1 MFLNFQCIVLVVW
14 FINLPL
20 IIMLLFKCCWQA
32 LKRGSSALYDEI
44 GSVGPIRRIR
54 QKLNMTTPLKESA
67 SSPYKNFAPT
77 HTSPLEIDSNHAS
90 TSTQKHLQLAKLNQ
104 ENDESACKVGTVDAE
119 TEHEKNSIFPVPT
132 RSTETAMKIFNQLEK
147 FVQSP
152 KDKKS
157 ENHVLEIE
165 ASSSQKQDK
174 PKVDLPKPTKYD
186 GKISFQGNGVG
197 VIGSMASTKTGKSVS
212 DKTSSSIAF
221 PKLTKPAF
229 RMSVS
234 EVCQHFLFNCFTLS

>member
-1 MFLNFQCIVLVVW
+1 MFLEFQCIVLVW

-20 IIMLLFKCCWQA
+20 IIMSLFKRCWQA

-67 SSPYKNFAPT
+67 SSPYKNFVPT
-77 HTSPLEIDSNHAS
+77 HTSPLKIDSNHAS

-104 ENDESACKVGTVDAE
+104 ENDESACKDGTVDAE
-119 TEHEKNSIFPVPT
+119 TEHEKMNIFPVPT
-132 RSTETAMKIFNQLEK
+132 RSTETAMKIFDQLEK

-186 GKISFQGNGVG
+186 GKFSFQGNGVG

-212 DKTSSSIAF
+212 DKTSSSVAF

-234 EVCQHFLFNCFTLS
+234 EVWQHFLFNRFTLA